1 MALQALDWAVVGI
14 YLVAVLV
21 IGLVVA
27 RKATSGDELFL
38 AGRSLGFLAI
48 GLSLFASNIS
58 STTLIG
64 VAGAAYSSGIAVAHY
79 ELWAALILVFM
90 ALFTIPVFLRNR
102 LTTIP
107 EYLGHRFGRTTRL
120 YVSALTIFL
129 SVFVDTAGSVY
140 AGVLVLQVFV
150 PGIPFLPACI
160 GLALFAGI
168 YTAAGGLRGVVYTD
182 MLQAVVLIIGCA
194 AITWEVFAQFGFSWS
209 AALAAVPADHLSLI
223 RPAGDA
229 ALPWTGV
236 VIGLPI
242 LGFYY
247 WGTNQY
253 IMQRALGARSL
264 DHARW
269 GAMLAAALK
278 LLPLFIMA
286 IPGAIAISLLPGLT
300 NGDQVFP
307 ELVRHF
313 LPAGVTGLV
322 LSGLLAAIMSTI
334 DSTLNSAATLVMYDF
349 AGADRQDWSPQ
360 KTVRLGRIVTGI
372 FIAIAAFWPLVIR
385 DFPGLF
391 NYIQQVFSYAVPPMV
406 AIFLLG
412 IFWRRMTSPAAL
424 VTMIF
429 GHALGALLLWLR
441 SWMGAAGV
449 HDPLPH
455 FTVVAGLT
463 TLVCAMVGVIVS
475 LATDPPPA
483 ERLAATLWRRDDTAV
498 TAGTAWL
505 LDYRL
510 IGGLIVLATGVIVW
524 VFR

>member
-1 MALQALDWAVVGI
+1 MALETLDWVVVGV

-21 IGLVVA
+21 IGFMVSH
-27 RKATSGDELFL
+27 KATSGDELFL
-38 AGRSLGFLAI
+38 AGRSLGFVAI

-64 VAGAAYSSGIAVAHY
+64 VAGAAYSSGISVAHY
-79 ELWAALILVFM
+79 ELWAALILVVM

-107 EYLGHRFGRTTRL
+107 EYLGRRFGRTTRL

-129 SVFVDTAGSVY
+129 SIFVDTAGSVY

-160 GLALFAGI
+160 GLAVFAGI

-182 MLQAVVLIIGCA
+182 MLQAIVLIVGCC

-209 AALAAVPADHLSLI
+209 RALASVPASHLSLI
-223 RPAGDA
+223 RPASDPN
-229 ALPWTGV
+229 LPWTGV
-236 VIGLPI
+236 LIGLPI

-253 IMQRALGARSL
+253 IMQRALGARSI

-286 IPGAIAISLLPGLT
+286 LPGAIAFSLLPGLQ

-313 LPAGVTGLV
+313 LPVGITGLV

-349 AGADRQDWSPQ
+349 AGADSQDWSPQ

-372 FIAIAAFWPLVIR
+372 FILIAAFWPLVIR

-412 IFWRRMTSPAAL
+412 IFWRRMNGAGAL
-424 VTMIF
+424 VTMVF
-429 GHALGALLLWLR
+429 GHGLGAGLLAVR
-441 SWMGAAGV
+441 SWMAATGMR
-449 HDPLPH
+449 DPLPH
-455 FTVVAGLT
+455 FTIVAGLT
-463 TLVCAMVGVIVS
+463 TLLCMLVGAGVS
-475 LATDPPPA
+475 LATAPPPA
-483 ERLAATLWRRDDTAV
+483 ERLGATLWQRSDTTV
-498 TAGTAWL
+498 TAGTPLL
-505 LDYRL
+505 LDYRV
-510 IGGLIVLATGVIVW
+510 IGGLIALATGVIVW